1 MMKFFKIQTISF
13 CSIFLFGI
21 FSSCEKVQEPDY
33 EFFLIKVDS
42 VQVPE
47 NIIANEAFEI
57 VFYGTVGTNGCFRFS
72 EFRTEK
78 QNNDI
83 MLEAWG
89 KYDKN
94 SEICTTVMVYL
105 DGEKLNYLIKEKG
118 NYTFKIKQT
127 DDNYF
132 EKQISVE

>member
-1 MMKFFKIQTISF
+1 MKSFKIQIIIF
-13 CSIFLFGI
+13 YSIFLFGI
-21 FSSCEKVQEPDY
+21 FSSCEKEQVPNY

-42 VQVPE
+42 IQVPE
-47 NIIANEAFEI
+47 NIIANEPFDI
-57 VFYGTVGTNGCFRFS
+57 IFYGTVGTNGCKQFS
-72 EFRTEK
+72 DFRTEK

-83 MLEAWG
+83 MIEAWG
-89 KYDKN
+89 KFDKN
-94 SEICTTVMVYL
+94 SNICPAVMVYL

-132 EKQISVE
+132 EKQISVK